1 MTKFTDFGLAQP
13 LLKALADEGYTTPT
27 PVQLQAMP
35 GALAGKDMMVSSN
48 TGSGKTACFV
58 LPGLTDQGDGIAAD
72 LQGLP
77 TVGLKV
83 GRTARPG
90 PAAALPLR

>member
-1 MTKFTDFGLAQP
+1 MVGTVGRVARSWRLP
-13 LLKALADEGYTTPT
+13 EG
-27 PVQLQAMP
+27 
-35 GALAGKDMMVSSN
+35 G
-48 TGSGKTACFV
+48 
-58 LPGLTDQGDGIAAD
+58 GLTDQGDGIAAD

-90 PAAALPLR
+90 PAAALPLRW